1 MHLVY
6 LNLIPS
12 LDRDAEG
19 IKVISEVSC
28 GSEGILHNIIP
39 GSGSGEEAPPLYLAP
54 TGAQGVKMLCV
65 RVCRMLFKR
74 TLKMSMQASKHARG
88 PACKFASTQTSK
100 ESEPL

>member
-39 GSGSGEEAPPLYLAP
+39 GSGSGEEAPPLYLI
-54 TGAQGVKMLCV
+54 VSL
-65 RVCRMLFKR
+65 MLFI
-74 TLKMSMQASKHARG
+74 RG
-88 PACKFASTQTSK
+88 RSGEFTDYW
-100 ESEPL
+100 ESITKA